1 MLRISQYLREVAEAE
16 RTGRY
21 PSPPPARS
29 RGPVRP
35 VVIWNLTRRCNLTC
49 KHCYALSADH
59 AYPGELDEAQM
70 LAVLEDLKAYGVP
83 ALILSGG
90 DPLEIPSLTH
100 ADLKAFHAS
109 HYHPSQAVFMTSGR
123 IDPIAVQ
130 RVITEQVLD
139 KLPGKAP
146 RRMPELAQP
155 WNAPKE
161 ATILVPS
168 PTANSGTAGPGWT
181 TTPETSQPGITGNTG
196 WRIESR

>member
-21 PSPPPARS
+21 PAPPAARS

-70 LAVLEDLKAYGVP
+70 LAVLDDLKAYGVP

-90 DPLEIPSLTH
+90 EPLLSPHLWPVARRARELGFHLGLSTNGTLIDAAM
-100 ADLKAFHAS
+100 AD
-109 HYHPSQAVFMTSGR
+109 R
-123 IDPIAVQ
+123 IAAHGL
-130 RVITEQVLD
+130 RL
-139 KLPGKAP
+139 
-146 RRMPELAQP
+146 RRH
-155 WNAPKE
+155 
-161 ATILVPS
+161 
-168 PTANSGTAGPGWT
+168 
-181 TTPETSQPGITGNTG
+181 QPG
-196 WRIESR
+196 RPARHP